1 VVRRPLHQRPL
12 SALAR
17 RKLEAPAFRAKAGEK
32 LEPAPDT
39 VLPSFVEVMQRT
51 GTLPLPPAPAR
62 VVPPKRSQPPPQ
74 PASSPSFQVREEDG
88 WIEGYRE
95 QLPARA
101 RRKLNG
107 PPGATLDLHG
117 HDLASARRALIAF
130 VERERGHG
138 RERVLVIVGKGKHTA
153 GGVGV
158 LRSEIPAWLSQPPL
172 STHVLAFATAAPKLG
187 GTGGVVVVL
196 APSSVRRR

>member
-1 VVRRPLHQRPL
+1 V
-12 SALAR
+12 
-17 RKLEAPAFRAKAGEK
+17 RAKAGEK
-32 LEPAPDT
+32 LEPAVDT
-39 VLPSFVEVMQRT
+39 VQPSFVEVMQRT
-51 GTLPLPPAPAR
+51 GTMPLPPAPAR
-62 VVPPKRSQPPPQ
+62 VMPPKRSRPAAQ
-74 PASSPSFQVREEDG
+74 PASSPSFQLKEEDG

-95 QLPARA
+95 QLSAHA

-117 HDLASARRALIAF
+117 HDVESARRSLIAF
-130 VERERGHG
+130 VERERGLG

-172 STHVLAFATAAPKLG
+172 STQVLAFATAAPKLG
-187 GTGGVVVVL
+187 GTGGVVVLL
-196 APSSVRRR
+196 APSGGKGRR